1 MSDYLSDSDSSS
13 DAQSIVEMPLPYDPA
28 DYPEYI
34 LRRPTEEELEAMEDA
49 REPALCDPLRR
60 GLTLAWDGPNRHPES
75 LPLADY
81 PPATTPDPSP
91 HSPRPLVQQLVAPDS
106 PAHGGQGWSLRLVE
120 AVQAGAEKWS
130 QVWRCKIVDGSGK
143 MLSETVI
150 LKLYQQSL
158 FPLPNLEASSPEYDG
173 WNWYPAS
180 HLEKREAEAY
190 SLLKVY
196 QGRDLPVCYGFHR
209 FRAPCGEEVVGVVLE
224 DLLDI
229 TETLPDLAIR
239 EDYNKRFDM
248 VTLDKLMTA
257 CFDVQYRLQN
267 RKIQRT
273 ATSVSNI
280 LVVSQ
285 SWPADPRTIIV
296 GFSKCR
302 HADLDRETSE
312 LFAARY
318 HLQKRYVPLRPYW
331 PREYDQSCLFAFFG
345 HLVTDSPVG
354 AKDWEEME
362 KRRKKLPY
370 IGPVHGWWR
379 REEWEEEVE
388 QWERERALMREGER
402 AEST

>member
-1 MSDYLSDSDSSS
+1 MSDYVSDSDSSS
-13 DAQSIVEMPLPYDPA
+13 DAQSILEMPLPYDPA

-34 LRRPTEEELEAMEDA
+34 LHRPTEEELEAMEAA

-60 GLTLAWDGPNRHPES
+60 GLTLAWNGPNRHPES
-75 LPLADY
+75 LPPIDY
-81 PPATTPDPSP
+81 PLATTPDPSP

-106 PAHGGQGWSLRLVE
+106 PASGGPGWSLRLVE

-130 QVWRCKIVDGSGK
+130 
-143 MLSETVI
+143 
-150 LKLYQQSL
+150 QSL

-180 HLEKREAEAY
+180 HLEKREAEAC
-190 SLLKVY
+190 SLLKAY
-196 QGRDLPVCYGFHR
+196 QGRELPVCYGFYR

-229 TETLPDLAIR
+229 TETLYDLAIR
-239 EDYNKRFDM
+239 EDYKKRFNM
-248 VTLDKLMTA
+248 ATLDKLMTA

-267 RKIQRT
+267 QKIQRT

-280 LVVSQ
+280 LVPSQ
-285 SWPADPRTIIV
+285 SWPADPLTIIV

-331 PREYDQSCLFAFFG
+331 PREHDQSCLLAFFG

-354 AKDWEEME
+354 VKDWEEME

-370 IGPVHGWWR
+370 IGPVHGWRR

-388 QWERERALMREGER
+388 QWERERALVREGER